1 MAWRKSLEPVP
12 TRAPFPSVP
21 DYCEPVSA
29 WRMWE
34 VGDAD
39 TAPRLR
45 SLYRNCV
52 WPVGAPFE
60 ARCEAHRFRPWRRDR
75 HSAPNTA
82 CTCGIYA
89 VSYEFIRRLALHDR
103 LPEERPFVIGAVSL
117 WGDVVE
123 CERGWRAA
131 LAYPTRLFVP
141 HAGLDAQQQAVG
153 LADYGVPVELLATGS
168 MTDALD
174 ALAELA
180 A

>member
-1 MAWRKSLEPVP
+1 MGWRRSLEPAAD
-12 TRAPFPSVP
+12 RAPLSCAP

-34 VGDAD
+34 VGDLD

-52 WPVGAPFE
+52 WPVGVPFE
-60 ARCEAHRFRPWRRDR
+60 ARCEAHRFRPWRRER
-75 HSAPNTA
+75 HCAPSTT

-103 LPEERPFVIGAVSL
+103 LPAERPFVIGAVSL
-117 WGDVVE
+117 WGNVIE

-131 LAYPTRLFVP
+131 LAYPARLFVP
-141 HAGLDAQQQAVG
+141 DACTEAEQHAVG
-153 LADYGVPVELLATGS
+153 LADYGVPVELLGTLNV
-168 MTDALD
+168 TDALD
-174 ALAELA
+174 AVAELA

>member
-1 MAWRKSLEPVP
+1 MGRRKSLEPAAN
-12 TRAPFPSVP
+12 RASLTCAP
-21 DYCEPVSA
+21 DYCEPLSA

-34 VGDAD
+34 VGDVD
-39 TAPRLR
+39 TAPRLL

-52 WPVGAPFE
+52 WPVGLPFE

-75 HSAPNTA
+75 HSAPNTT

-89 VSYEFIRRLALHDR
+89 VSYEFIGRLARHDR
-103 LPEERPFVIGAVSL
+103 LPEARVFVIGAVSL

-131 LAYPTRLFVP
+131 RAYPTRLFIP
-141 HAGLDAQQQAVG
+141 DAGSDAEHHAAG
-153 LADYGVPVELLATGS
+153 LADYGVPVEVLGTS
-168 MTDALD
+168 SVTDVLD
-174 ALAELA
+174 AVAELA

>member
-1 MAWRKSLEPVP
+1 MGWRKSLELAA
-12 TRAPFPSVP
+12 TRAPLTCAP
-21 DYCEPVSA
+21 DYCEPLSA

-34 VGDAD
+34 VGDLG

-60 ARCEAHRFRPWRRDR
+60 ARCEAHRFRPWRRER
-75 HSAPNTA
+75 HRAPNTT

-103 LPEERPFVIGAVSL
+103 LPEDRPFVIGAVSL
-117 WGDVVE
+117 WGHVVE

-131 LAYPTRLFVP
+131 LAYPAHLFVP
-141 HAGLDAQQQAVG
+141 AAGWGAEQHAAG
-153 LADYGVPVELLATGS
+153 LADYGVPVELLGTVTV
-168 MTDALD
+168 TDALD
-174 ALAELA
+174 AVAELA